1 MTLQQQIKN
10 ITHDALIWLGV
21 KAWKTATDA
30 ITQDGATKEII
41 DLLLAVPNQVRRDAY
56 IKSLCEAIMEL
67 VASQKYETAQ
77 LQKGIRDREKAMG
90 KLKDAEL
97 VTEAN
102 EWIAEANARL
112 EHLKR
117 YAIAELTPK
126 ILTRYIKD
134 EQDEREK
141 AKREKQRT
149 VFDPHGDHDAN
160 AEWDDEE
167 DPWLKC
173 PKWMSADDVKK
184 YGFTFVHEVKGGEL
198 KRHGY
203 YSYNPKEKSH
213 TELTNFQITPIF
225 HIRSGTDSRH
235 LIEVDNGY
243 KKAVMDVESKLMV
256 SPDLMLQ
263 KCVGEGNFV
272 ILANKLQFLRISMK
286 LLQEFREC
294 LEVKSLGWQHY
305 GFYAFVNGIFIPGE
319 GFKQLDEWG
328 VIDVEQKNFLIPAAS
343 AVYRTTVS
351 TEDDPYENDRPLE
364 YVPAKVSFDM
374 WVDKI
379 QEVFMEKGL
388 TGAAYA
394 ILSSFRDIAFAI
406 DNNFPHLYAFG
417 EKSSGKSAWAQ
428 SVSNFFYKHRAPFQ
442 LPSGTDYAFFRYMG
456 NFKNAVAFLNEFDE
470 KTTKPEWFQAIKGVF
485 DGEGRQRGSMTN
497 RGKTETMKVDC
508 GLVLAGQYLVTQD
521 DNSVVTRSI
530 IESFSERQLTNDERA
545 LFTELREMEEEGLT
559 GLLCELLSH
568 RKYFKDEYRNIFTE
582 TVKTWKSQYN
592 GGATFNQRLMQNWAH
607 LYTAMYLAKQKIY
620 MPSVNIDT
628 FKKYC
633 FDKASYWCKFI
644 RSSDTLSEFWNTL
657 MFLAESKQITMGWD
671 VRVETV
677 MHVTIRKSRDETY
690 KKEFMEPTKILYLR
704 LNNIHK
710 TYEQTYRSRTGKQG
724 MSMENLLHYFSSR
737 SYYVGPIHNVK
748 WGRKVQGEHR
758 VEEKVT
764 NGYAFLYD
772 ELELDLETESQL
784 MGTNAPAPNYF
795 ENAEKEDVFK

>member
-1 MTLQQQIKN
+1 
-10 ITHDALIWLGV
+10 
-21 KAWKTATDA
+21 
-30 ITQDGATKEII
+30 
-41 DLLLAVPNQVRRDAY
+41 
-56 IKSLCEAIMEL
+56 
-67 VASQKYETAQ
+67 
-77 LQKGIRDREKAMG
+77 
-90 KLKDAEL
+90 
-97 VTEAN
+97 
-102 EWIAEANARL
+102 
-112 EHLKR
+112 
-117 YAIAELTPK
+117 
-126 ILTRYIKD
+126 
-134 EQDEREK
+134 
-141 AKREKQRT
+141 
-149 VFDPHGDHDAN
+149 
-160 AEWDDEE
+160 
-167 DPWLKC
+167 
-173 PKWMSADDVKK
+173 
-184 YGFTFVHEVKGGEL
+184 
-198 KRHGY
+198 
-203 YSYNPKEKSH
+203 
-213 TELTNFQITPIF
+213 
-225 HIRSGTDSRH
+225 
-235 LIEVDNGY
+235 
-243 KKAVMDVESKLMV
+243 MV
-256 SPDLMLQ
+256 WYW
-263 KCVGEGNFV
+263 
-272 ILANKLQFLRISMK
+272 R
-286 LLQEFREC
+286 
-294 LEVKSLGWQHY
+294 
-305 GFYAFVNGIFIPGE
+305 
-319 GFKQLDEWG
+319 
-328 VIDVEQKNFLIPAAS
+328 
-343 AVYRTTVS
+343 
-351 TEDDPYENDRPLE
+351 
-364 YVPAKVSFDM
+364 
-374 WVDKI
+374 
-379 QEVFMEKGL
+379 
-388 TGAAYA
+388 
-394 ILSSFRDIAFAI
+394 
-406 DNNFPHLYAFG
+406 
-417 EKSSGKSAWAQ
+417 
-428 SVSNFFYKHRAPFQ
+428 
-442 LPSGTDYAFFRYMG
+442 
-456 NFKNAVAFLNEFDE
+456 
-470 KTTKPEWFQAIKGVF
+470 
-485 DGEGRQRGSMTN
+485 
-497 RGKTETMKVDC
+497 
-508 GLVLAGQYLVTQD
+508 GQYLVTQD